1 METAQQASKKYFLKQ
16 SDFLNLCN
24 RATALSKEIWSEKK
38 VFVQNIFLKQFEF
51 QKLRNSATKIL
62 NHIDLDLILKRHKL
76 IIDMEYV
83 QQLNKN

>member
-1 METAQQASKKYFLKQ
+1 MLCQKKYGLK
-16 SDFLNLCN
+16 
-24 RATALSKEIWSEKK
+24 KK

-76 IIDMEYV
+76 SIDMEYV
-83 QQLNKN
+83 QQLNKNQK